1 MKKTWSTVMAAV
13 MAGSLLA
20 GCSGQK
26 AAETTAAASAETTA
40 VAASEVAETTAA
52 AGGENVTI
60 DVWHSMEGK
69 QLRGFRGYGEELQ
82 RDGRKRTGNHR

>member
-40 VAASEVAETTAA
+40 VAAS
-52 AGGENVTI
+52 
-60 DVWHSMEGK
+60 
-69 QLRGFRGYGEELQ
+69 
-82 RDGRKRTGNHR
+82 